1 METHRIRGGLTASSP
16 VPQLTQ
22 FHPGGSLGTISPG
35 ETRPSIIAFIEAGTA
50 DGGSTSWLLSAVKYL
65 DRRRFEPL
73 IIFYYAASGAT
84 VEKIRALGVP
94 MDFASKQSPGYLPAW
109 LRGHPRLWPLRKWM
123 SLCRVAYRLLVR
135 DTSITR
141 AVRKH
146 LRESRVA
153 VVVLNSDLHFQYCG
167 AVAARLENLPILC
180 RKSGGLEEGVRI
192 KKLLTPFI
200 DVFVPI
206 SRAAE
211 KDQLTNSATKRSVL
225 VYEGVDISL
234 YYGRRHN
241 PALRSLLRLPENKKV
256 VTSIARLEAGKGQAE
271 LIETAVR
278 VIQKFPEVVF
288 LIVGEET
295 PPNGP
300 NTTHLHSS
308 VMRLGLTDHV
318 VFAGA
323 RGDVPDILA
332 ITDVFVHCPTTWIE
346 GLGICHL
353 EAMASGKPS
362 VISRN
367 GGLPEAAIDGV
378 TGVVVAPADIAAM
391 SVAILRFLMDPDL
404 AERFGRAAR
413 ARAEALF
420 DIAANNTV
428 YESLLQ
434 ELASRRGRGA
444 I

>member
-1 METHRIRGGLTASSP
+1 MVSLRMPR
-16 VPQLTQ
+16 LTQ
-22 FHPGGSLGTISPG
+22 ALPEGSLETILPG
-35 ETRPSIIAFIEAGTA
+35 ATRPSTIAFIEAGTA
-50 DGGSTSWLLSAVKYL
+50 DGGSTSWLLSALKYL

-73 IIFYYAASGAT
+73 IIFYYAAGGAT

-94 MDFASKQSPGYLPAW
+94 MHFASKEPPSYFPAW
-109 LRGHPRLWPLRKWM
+109 LRSHPRLWPLRKCM
-123 SLCRVAYRLLVR
+123 SLCRIAYRLLVR

-146 LRESRVA
+146 LRERGAA

-167 AVAARLENLPILC
+167 AIAARLEKLPILC
-180 RKSGGLEEGVRI
+180 RKSGGIAEGLRI
-192 KKLLTPFI
+192 KKFLTPFV

-206 SRAAE
+206 SKAAE
-211 KDQLTNSATKRSVL
+211 KDQLTNPVTKRSVL
-225 VYEGVDISL
+225 VYEGVDMSE
-234 YYGRRHN
+234 YRGRPQN
-241 PALRSLLRLPENKKV
+241 PALRSKLGLPKNKKI
-256 VTSIARLEAGKGQAE
+256 VTSIARLAAGKGQAE
-271 LIETAVR
+271 LIKAAVR
-278 VIQKFPEVVF
+278 VIQEFPEAVF
-288 LIVGEET
+288 LVVGEET

-300 NTTHLHSS
+300 VTSCLHSS
-308 VMRLGLTDHV
+308 VLRLGLTDHV

-346 GLGICHL
+346 GLGISHL

-391 SVAILRFLMDPDL
+391 SAAILRFLMNPDL
-404 AERFGRAAR
+404 AERFGQAAR
-413 ARAEALF
+413 ARAEKLF

-428 YESLLQ
+428 YEDLLQ
-434 ELASRRGRGA
+434 ELASRRARGG

>member
-1 METHRIRGGLTASSP
+1 MPDHTQTHRE
-16 VPQLTQ
+16 
-22 FHPGGSLGTISPG
+22 GSLGTISPAVP
-35 ETRPSIIAFIEAGTA
+35 RPSTIAFIEAGTA
-50 DGGSTSWLLSAVKYL
+50 DGGSTSWLLSALKCL

-73 IIFYYAASGAT
+73 IIFYYAARGTT

-94 MDFASKQSPGYLPAW
+94 MLFASTDLPGYFPSW
-109 LRGHPRLWPLRKWM
+109 LRSRSRFWPLRKCM
-123 SLCRVAYRLLVR
+123 SLCRLAYRLLVR
-135 DTSITR
+135 DTSIIR

-146 LRESRVA
+146 LGKARVA

-167 AVAARLENLPILC
+167 AVAARLQKLPILC
-180 RKSGGLEEGVRI
+180 RKSGGIEEGLRI
-192 KKLLTPFI
+192 KKVLTPFV

-211 KDQLTNSATKRSVL
+211 KDQLTNPATRRSVL
-225 VYEGVDISL
+225 VYEGVDLSQ
-234 YYGRRHN
+234 YRGRPRSST
-241 PALRSLLRLPENKKV
+241 LRSTLGLPLNKRI
-256 VTSIARLEAGKGQAE
+256 VTSIARLEVGKGQAE
-271 LIETAVR
+271 LIEAAVS
-278 VIQKFPEVVF
+278 VLQGFSDAVF

-300 NTTHLHSS
+300 ITSSLHDT
-308 VMRLGLTDHV
+308 VLRLGLTDHF

-367 GGLPEAAIDGV
+367 GGLPEAAVDGV
-378 TGVVVAPADIAAM
+378 TGIVVAPKDIAAM
-391 SVAILRFLMDPDL
+391 SVAILRFLIDPDL

-413 ARAEALF
+413 ARAEKLF

-428 YESLLQ
+428 YEDLFQ
-434 ELASRRGRGA
+434 ELAARRARG
-444 I
+444 

>member
-1 METHRIRGGLTASSP
+1 M
-16 VPQLTQ
+16 PQLTQ
-22 FHPGGSLGTISPG
+22 SHPEGSPATLSSAA
-35 ETRPSIIAFIEAGTA
+35 TRPITIAFIEAGTA
-50 DGGSTSWLLSAVKYL
+50 DGGSTSWLLSALKCL

-73 IIFYYAASGAT
+73 IIFCYAARGAT

-94 MDFASKQSPGYLPAW
+94 MAFASKQSPGYLPAW
-109 LRGHPRLWPLRKWM
+109 LRSYPRRWPLRKWM
-123 SLCRVAYRLLVR
+123 SLCRVGYRLLVR

-146 LRESRVA
+146 LRENRVA

-167 AVAARLENLPILC
+167 TVAARLEKLPILC
-180 RKSGGLEEGVRI
+180 RKSGGMEEGLRV
-192 KKLLTPFI
+192 KKLLTPFV

-211 KDQLTNSATKRSVL
+211 KDQLTNPATKRSVL
-225 VYEGVDISL
+225 VYEGVDISM
-234 YYGRRHN
+234 YRGRQQN
-241 PALRSLLRLPENKKV
+241 PALRSILGLPEGKKI
-256 VTSIARLEAGKGQAE
+256 VTSIARLEVGKGQAE
-271 LIETAVR
+271 LIEAAVS
-278 VIQKFPEVVF
+278 VIQEFPEAVF

-300 NTTHLHSS
+300 NTSHLHTS
-308 VMRLGLTDHV
+308 VTRLGLTGHV

-332 ITDVFVHCPTTWIE
+332 ITDVFVHCPTSWIE

-378 TGVVVAPADIAAM
+378 TGVVVAPSDIAAM

-404 AERFGRAAR
+404 AERFGQAAR
-413 ARAEALF
+413 ARAEELF
-420 DIAANNTV
+420 DIAANNIV
-428 YESLLQ
+428 YESLFQ
-434 ELASRRGRGA
+434 ELASRR
-444 I
+444 

>member
-1 METHRIRGGLTASSP
+1 MPYLTEARRES
-16 VPQLTQ
+16 
-22 FHPGGSLGTISPG
+22 SLGEISPAAV
-35 ETRPSIIAFIEAGTA
+35 RPSTIAFIEAGTA
-50 DGGSTSWLLSAVKYL
+50 DGGSISWLFSALKYL

-73 IIFYYAASGAT
+73 IIFYYPARGAT

-94 MDFASKQSPGYLPAW
+94 MQFASAISPGYFPSL
-109 LRGHPRLWPLRKWM
+109 LQSRSGFWPLRKCL
-123 SLCRVAYRLLVR
+123 SLCQTVYRLLVR
-135 DTSITR
+135 DTSIIR

-146 LRESRVA
+146 LRNRRVA

-167 AVAARLENLPILC
+167 AVAARLEKLPILC
-180 RKSGGLEEGVRI
+180 RKSGGIEEDSRI
-192 KKLLTPFI
+192 KKLLTPFV

-211 KDQLTNSATKRSVL
+211 KDQLTNPATKRSVL
-225 VYEGVDISL
+225 VYEGVDLSQ
-234 YYGRRHN
+234 YRER
-241 PALRSLLRLPENKKV
+241 PRSSALRSTLGLPQNKRI

-271 LIETAVR
+271 LVEAAVN
-278 VIQKFPEVVF
+278 VLQEFPDAVF

-300 NTTHLHSS
+300 ITSSLHRS
-308 VMRLGLTDHV
+308 VLRLGLTDHF

-378 TGVVVAPADIAAM
+378 TGIVVAPADIAAM
-391 SVAILRFLMDPDL
+391 SVAILRFLLNPDL

-413 ARAEALF
+413 ARAEKLF
-420 DIAANNTV
+420 DIATNNFV
-428 YESLLQ
+428 YEGLFQ
-434 ELASRRGRGA
+434 ELANRQARG
-444 I
+444 

>member
-1 METHRIRGGLTASSP
+1 MSLPIT
-16 VPQLTQ
+16 QLTKE
-22 FHPGGSLGTISPG
+22 PREGSLGTISPAA
-35 ETRPSIIAFIEAGTA
+35 TRPSTIAFIEAGTA
-50 DGGSTSWLLSAVKYL
+50 DGGSTSWLLSALKYL

-73 IIFYYAASGAT
+73 IIFYYPASGAT

-94 MDFASKQSPGYLPAW
+94 MHFASTDLPGDLPAW
-109 LRGHPRLWPLRKWM
+109 LRRCPRVWPLRKWM
-123 SLCRVAYRLLVR
+123 SLCRIAYRLLVR
-135 DTSITR
+135 DTCITR

-146 LRESRVA
+146 LRKWHVA

-167 AVAARLENLPILC
+167 AVAARLEKLPILC
-180 RKSGGLEEGVRI
+180 RKSGGIEEGLRI
-192 KKLLTPFI
+192 KKFLTPFV

-206 SRAAE
+206 SKAAE
-211 KDQLTNSATKRSVL
+211 RDQLSSPATKRSVL
-225 VYEGVDISL
+225 VYEGVDISE
-234 YYGRRHN
+234 YRGRPRSS
-241 PALRSLLRLPENKKV
+241 ALRFTLGLPQNKRI
-256 VTSIARLEAGKGQAE
+256 VTSIARLEVGKGQAE
-271 LIETAVR
+271 LIEAAVGVLR
-278 VIQKFPEVVF
+278 EFPDAMF

-300 NTTHLHSS
+300 ITSTLQRRVS
-308 VMRLGLTDHV
+308 RLGLTEHF

-323 RGDVPDILA
+323 RGDISDILA

-367 GGLPEAAIDGV
+367 GGLPEAAVDGV
-378 TGVVVAPADIAAM
+378 TAIVVAPADIAAM
-391 SVAILRFLMDPDL
+391 SAAILRLLMNPDL
-404 AERFGRAAR
+404 AERFGQAAR

-428 YESLLQ
+428 YEDLLH
-434 ELASRRGRGA
+434 ELAGRRAKG
-444 I
+444 

>member
-1 METHRIRGGLTASSP
+1 MPHLRETHREN
-16 VPQLTQ
+16 
-22 FHPGGSLGTISPG
+22 SLGEISPAAAQ
-35 ETRPSIIAFIEAGTA
+35 PSTVAFIEAGTA
-50 DGGSTSWLLSAVKYL
+50 DGGSTSWLLSALKYL

-73 IIFYYAASGAT
+73 IIFYYAARGAT
-84 VEKIRALGVP
+84 VDKIRALGVP
-94 MDFASKQSPGYLPAW
+94 VHFASTDSPDYFPSW
-109 LRGHPRLWPLRKWM
+109 LRGRPRVWPLRKCM
-123 SLCRVAYRLLVR
+123 SLCRIAYRFLVR

-146 LRESRVA
+146 LRKRRVA

-167 AVAARLENLPILC
+167 AVAARLEKLPILC
-180 RKSGGLEEGVRI
+180 RKSGGIEEGLRI
-192 KKLLTPFI
+192 KKLLTPFV

-211 KDQLTNSATKRSVL
+211 KDQLTNPATRRSVL
-225 VYEGVDISL
+225 VYEGVDLSQ
-234 YYGRRHN
+234 YRAR
-241 PALRSLLRLPENKKV
+241 PRSSALRSTLGLPLNKRI

-271 LIETAVR
+271 LIEAAVI
-278 VIQKFPEVVF
+278 VLQEFPDVVF

-295 PPNGP
+295 PPDGP
-300 NTTHLHSS
+300 ITSS
-308 VMRLGLTDHV
+308 LRDSVLRLGLANHF

-378 TGVVVAPADIAAM
+378 TGIVVDPSDIAAM
-391 SVAILRFLMDPDL
+391 SVAILRFLINPDL

-413 ARAEALF
+413 ARAEKLF
-420 DIAANNTV
+420 DIATNNTV
-428 YESLLQ
+428 YEDLFQ
-434 ELASRRGRGA
+434 ELATSRARG
-444 I
+444 

>member
-1 METHRIRGGLTASSP
+1 VSLPIPLLTRAHRE
-16 VPQLTQ
+16 
-22 FHPGGSLGTISPG
+22 GSFGTISPAA
-35 ETRPSIIAFIEAGTA
+35 TRPSTIAFIEAGTA
-50 DGGSTSWLLSAVKYL
+50 DGGSTSWLLSALKYL
-65 DRRRFEPL
+65 DRQRFAPL
-73 IIFYYAASGAT
+73 IIFYYPASGAT
-84 VEKIRALGVP
+84 VKKIRMLGVP
-94 MDFASKQSPGYLPAW
+94 MHFASTDSPGYLPAW
-109 LRGHPRLWPLRKWM
+109 LRRTPRAWPLRKCM
-123 SLCRVAYRLLVR
+123 SLCRIAYRLLVR

-146 LRESRVA
+146 LRKWRVA

-167 AVAARLENLPILC
+167 AVAARLERLPILC
-180 RKSGGLEEGVRI
+180 RKSGGIEEGLRI
-192 KKLLTPFI
+192 KKLLTPFV

-211 KDQLTNSATKRSVL
+211 KDQLTNPATKRSVL
-225 VYEGVDISL
+225 VYEGVDMSQYRGRVPIS
-234 YYGRRHN
+234 
-241 PALRSLLRLPENKKV
+241 ALRSTLGLPANKRI

-271 LIETAVR
+271 LIETAVT
-278 VIQKFPEVVF
+278 VLQKFPNSVF

-300 NTTHLHSS
+300 ITSYLHDR
-308 VMRLGLTDHV
+308 VLRLGLTDHI

-353 EAMASGKPS
+353 EAMASGRPS

-378 TGVVVAPADIAAM
+378 TAIVVAPADIAAM
-391 SVAILRFLMDPDL
+391 AKAILRFLTNPDL
-404 AERFGRAAR
+404 AQRFGQAAR
-413 ARAEALF
+413 ARAEELF
-420 DIAANNTV
+420 DIAANNSI
-428 YESLLQ
+428 YEDLFQ
-434 ELASRRGRGA
+434 ELAGRQARG
-444 I
+444 